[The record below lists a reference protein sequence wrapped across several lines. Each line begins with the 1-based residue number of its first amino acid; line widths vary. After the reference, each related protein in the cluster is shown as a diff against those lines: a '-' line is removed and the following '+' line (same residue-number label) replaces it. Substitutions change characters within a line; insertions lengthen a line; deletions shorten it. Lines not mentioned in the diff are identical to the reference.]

1 VEKDREKIR
10 EIISKILD
18 KSKEDGWFGT
28 IIANIVC
35 DELEAYVDEVRFQA
49 IGWTFADDC
58 VDTDNDMDIRKKDPA
73 IMIER
78 AKIDLGK

>member
-10 EIISKILD
+10 EIISKI
-18 KSKEDGWFGT
+18 GIFGT
-28 IIANIVC
+28 TLAY

>member
-1 VEKDREKIR
+1 MEKDREKIC
-10 EIISKILD
+10 EIISKIRI
-18 KSKEDGWFGT
+18 FGT
-28 IIANIVC
+28 ALVC